1 MLSRLVLSCI
11 GYTYVILVICI
22 TLGIQI
28 TFNNVICTTLGKG
41 VGFYYMKGNKTKRM
55 RIIFITN
62 YYFDIAYL

>member
-1 MLSRLVLSCI
+1 MLSRPVLSCI

-22 TLGIQI
+22 ILGIQI
-28 TFNNVICTTLGKG
+28 TFNNVICTILGMG
-41 VGFYYMKGNKTKRM
+41 VGLYYMKGNKTKRK